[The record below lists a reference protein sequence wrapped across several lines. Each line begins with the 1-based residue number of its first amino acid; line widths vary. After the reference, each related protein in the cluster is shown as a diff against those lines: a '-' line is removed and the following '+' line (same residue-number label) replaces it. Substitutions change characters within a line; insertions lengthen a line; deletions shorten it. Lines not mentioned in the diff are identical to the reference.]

1 MKDIIDHSMSL
12 RYAVIERDKKIYAIE
27 RMHLMKS
34 DKVIVWTSTML
45 SAKSW
50 RGAIISDLS
59 GVDRQWSPVRIIPIK
74 PY

>member
-12 RYAVIERDKKIYAIE
+12 KYAVIERKGKIYAVEQKHI
-27 RMHLMKS
+27 MKS

-59 GVDRQWSPVRIIPIK
+59 GVDRQWSPVRSIPIK